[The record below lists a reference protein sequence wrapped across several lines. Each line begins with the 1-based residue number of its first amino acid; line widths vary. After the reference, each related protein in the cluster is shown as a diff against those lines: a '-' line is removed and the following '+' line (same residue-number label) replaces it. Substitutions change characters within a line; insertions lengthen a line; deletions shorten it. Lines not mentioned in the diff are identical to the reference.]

1 MRAGM
6 SYFHETIFHGL
17 PRFLKRVDTALN
29 SIGIKERLPLET
41 NIFKFSSWMGGDRD
55 GKHSVSA

>member
-1 MRAGM
+1 M